1 MTNKKNNNT
10 VMQNKTI
17 IIISIMVLIGIFFG
31 MKYTYNQSE
40 NNKTVALSE
49 NQSVLFKRDTSFTIG
64 PDNAKVQLVEYF
76 DPACE
81 TCSQFHPYIKDASK
95 ASKNISCFLAASKIT
110 TTLSESE

>member
-1 MTNKKNNNT
+1 
-10 VMQNKTI
+10 MQNKTI

-49 NQSVLFKRDTSFTIG
+49 NQSVLFKRETSFTIG

-76 DPACE
+76 DPACKLVPNFIH
-81 TCSQFHPYIKDASK
+81 T
-95 ASKNISCFLAASKIT
+95 
-110 TTLSESE
+110 